1 MQKSTLYF
9 DACGTIQIVTA
20 LDVEIKATLFR
31 ARIALLQKARHKGCI
46 ENWYWSSSSPS
57 LFAMRNSNQIAL
69 ETLDSHK

>member
-31 ARIALLQKARHKGCI
+31 TRIALCYKKHVIKA
-46 ENWYWSSSSPS
+46 
-57 LFAMRNSNQIAL
+57 AL
-69 ETLDSHK
+69 RTGPEAFPPQVCLP